1 MPSFENPIDNS
12 NFPVRAGFPGVVAIN
27 GAILRATSCS
37 IKGEQSIEPVED
49 IDGSIDMTR
58 YKMGNFRASGDVTFT
73 LDKAETGGNLDT
85 FAQLWS
91 AAGRRTADGKF
102 AETVDVIVH
111 YHSGFTFA
119 YDDMVVDRISLKI
132 SANGTLDCTASF
144 RGRGRRQATGSDV
157 LPNLT
162 SASAESPLRVISYND
177 VTIGVEDMNGGG
189 VNANE
194 FNLVESFDVAID
206 NQSEEV
212 YVIAGQLAPY
222 DILPKKRKVTG
233 SITFFGRPSTLA
245 DQAKNRED
253 DLGINIPHVNLL
265 LNAKIGQQPQ
275 TLVKF
280 FGCVFQLDSTE
291 LTNGIIKTPMQ
302 FVSLGTDAGRY
313 LAISDYGGGEWSSAD
328 QPHPFPN

>member
-1 MPSFENPIDNS
+1 MPSFEEPISNQ

-27 GAILRATSCS
+27 GSILRVTTCN

-58 YKMGNFRASGDVTFT
+58 YKMGNFKASGQVKFT
-73 LDKAETGGNLDT
+73 LDKAQDGGNLDT
-85 FAQLWS
+85 FAELWT

-102 AETVDVIVH
+102 AKTVDVVVH
-111 YHSGFTFA
+111 YHSGFTFV
-119 YDDMVVDRISLKI
+119 YEDMVVDKI
-132 SANGTLDCTASF
+132 TLDIYANGTLDCTAEF
-144 RGRGRRQATGSDV
+144 RGRGRRAATAADA

-162 SASAESPLRVISYND
+162 TADAESPLRVISYND
-177 VTIGVEDMNGGG
+177 VTIGMENMNNGG
-189 VNANE
+189 VNQNE
-194 FNLVESFDVAID
+194 FKLIKQFNVTID

-222 DILPKKRKVTG
+222 DILPKKRKITG

-253 DLGINIPHVNLL
+253 DPGENIPHVNLML
-265 LNAKIGQQPQ
+265 QAKIGPTPT

-291 LTNGIIKTPMQ
+291 LTNGIIETPMA

-313 LAISDYGGGEWSSAD
+313 LAISDYGGEPWSMGD
-328 QPHPFPN
+328 QPHPFPL

>member
-12 NFPVRAGFPGVVAIN
+12 NFPVRAGFPGMVAIN

-58 YKMGNFRASGDVTFT
+58 YKMGNFKASGDVTFT
-73 LDKAETGGNLDT
+73 LDKAVTGGNLDT
-85 FAQLWS
+85 FTQLWS

-102 AETVDVIVH
+102 AETVDVVVH

-119 YDDMVVDRISLKI
+119 YDDMIVDRISLKI

-144 RGRGRRQATGSDV
+144 RGRGRRTAPEDA
-157 LPNLT
+157 LPNLDT
-162 SASAESPLRVISYND
+162 ANAESPLRVISYND
-177 VTIGVEDMNGGG
+177 VIIGVENINGDG
-189 VNANE
+189 VNPNE
-194 FNLVESFDVAID
+194 FNLVESFDVTID

-253 DLGINIPHVNLL
+253 DQGINIPHVNLL
-265 LNAKIGQQPQ
+265 LKAKIGPTAE

-280 FGCVFQLDSTE
+280 FGCIFQLDSTE

-313 LAISDYGGGEWSSAD
+313 LAISDYGGGEWSSSE
-328 QPHPFPN
+328 QPHPFPL